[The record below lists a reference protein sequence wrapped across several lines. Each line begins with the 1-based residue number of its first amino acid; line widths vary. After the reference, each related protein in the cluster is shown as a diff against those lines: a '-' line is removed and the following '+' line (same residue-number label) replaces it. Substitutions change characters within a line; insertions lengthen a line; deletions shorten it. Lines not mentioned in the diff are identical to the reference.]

1 MANEDA
7 VAGRSLMTELF
18 ATEVYKRS
26 QGRMVRQVT
35 FIVIA
40 TVSALGA
47 WRLFESVMKEMALS
61 SMGALGELIR
71 YGVPVFLLVLGAW
84 VGYRLVNWPKFADFL
99 ISVEAEMNKVSW
111 PGRSELVKASIV
123 VIVLIALL
131 AMLLFC
137 YDLIWQLIFST
148 LRIS

>member
-1 MANEDA
+1 MANEEA

-61 SMGALGELIR
+61 SMGALGEMIR

-137 YDLIWQLIFST
+137 YDLIWQLIFSA